1 MIGIIMNVWIVIAA
15 YNEEKV
21 IRSVIESVVEAYPD
35 FSVVVVDDHSKD
47 RTSEEALRAGRQ
59 CLHCVNQG
67 QGAALQTGTT
77 FALRNGADAIIHFDA
92 DGQHQASDIP
102 KFLAALESGCDV
114 ALGSRFLGS
123 AVNIPLLKRCIL
135 KIGTLF
141 TWMFSGIKLTD
152 THNGFR
158 ALTRAAAHRITI
170 QENRSAHASE
180 ILHDIR
186 QYGLR
191 VTEIPVT
198 ILYTDYSLSRGQS
211 SWNALSVVG
220 RIVWRK
226 LFLE

>member
-1 MIGIIMNVWIVIAA
+1 M
-15 YNEEKV
+15 
-21 IRSVIESVVEAYPD
+21 
-35 FSVVVVDDHSKD
+35 
-47 RTSEEALRAGRQ
+47 
-59 CLHCVNQG
+59 
-67 QGAALQTGTT
+67 
-77 FALRNGADAIIHFDA
+77 
-92 DGQHQASDIP
+92 
-102 KFLAALESGCDV
+102 
-114 ALGSRFLGS
+114 
-123 AVNIPLLKRCIL
+123 
-135 KIGTLF
+135 GTLF

-152 THNGFR
+152 THKGFR
-158 ALTRAAAHRITI
+158 ASSRAAAHRIAI

-180 ILHDIR
+180 ILHDIH